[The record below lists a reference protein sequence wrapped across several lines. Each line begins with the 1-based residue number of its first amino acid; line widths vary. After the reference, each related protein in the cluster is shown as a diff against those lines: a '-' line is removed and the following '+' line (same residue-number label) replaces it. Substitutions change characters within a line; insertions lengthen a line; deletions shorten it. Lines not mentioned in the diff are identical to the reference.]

1 MLKRRKQP
9 DVCEKYRRIL
19 KMANLSNK
27 KIDEM
32 RRNIGLVAQIICE
45 HIWKKKFY

>member
-1 MLKRRKQP
+1 MLKKKRRQ
-9 DVCEKYRRIL
+9 DIYAIYRRIL

-32 RRNIGLVAQIICE
+32 QRNIGLVAQIICE